1 MPGREG
7 TSPQQDAKGRDT
19 SKDAGSTDIKATM
32 SPGRRLWHD
41 RNFNIFWAGQSFDAL
56 GDSLSLVIIP
66 LLVLEVT
73 GSVSQMGFVT
83 ATIGAGSLISTF
95 VSGIIVDRANRR
107 KVMIFSDIG
116 RTAVYSLIPITWFLL
131 SPSLWLIYVVAG
143 GAAFLNISFNL
154 AYNTATP
161 NIVDQDQITNA
172 NGRLQTM
179 VAVAYVAG
187 PVLAGYSSRMAGPV
201 WGVQLISLSY
211 LTSALL
217 MFMVRLRKSS
227 AAPSAEDESTKQASR
242 LDEFLAGMRFLLRHP
257 VLRPAT
263 LILAAFIFFS
273 DITLDLSIFR
283 LKHDLNQN
291 DHAIG
296 IVFGIASLGAI
307 LAGGVASTLRKKFG
321 FGLCFLGS
329 LILQATA
336 IAATGVA
343 GTVTVMGLLATLFTF
358 GLTFRIICIM
368 SLRQQVTPDRL
379 LGRVTSAL
387 YTLTLVTGAVGTAL
401 AGVVAEK
408 VGARPVLIFTGSMCV
423 VAASLGFFTAARSAR
438 PEKAAADVSDSGG
451 PGQILPAP
459 EATIEA

>member
-1 MPGREG
+1 MDPA
-7 TSPQQDAKGRDT
+7 QDAKAQET
-19 SKDAGSTDIKATM
+19 SKDIGSTDIKATM

-41 RNFNIFWAGQSFDAL
+41 RNFNIFWAGQTFDAL
-56 GDSLSLVIIP
+56 GDSLALVIIP
-66 LLVLEVT
+66 LLVLDVT

-83 ATIGAGSLISTF
+83 ATIGTGSLISTF
-95 VSGIIVDRANRR
+95 FSGIIVDRVNRR

-116 RTAVYSLIPITWFLL
+116 RTAVYSLIPIAWFLL
-131 SPSLWLIYVVAG
+131 SPSLLLIYAVA
-143 GAAFLNISFNL
+143 ACTAFLNISFNL

-179 VAVAYVAG
+179 VAVAFVAG
-187 PVLAGYSSRMAGPV
+187 PVLAGYTSRIAGPV

-211 LTSALL
+211 LTSAVL
-217 MFMVRLRKSS
+217 MFMVKLRKTSS
-227 AAPSAEDESTKQASR
+227 AASTEAESTKQTSR

-307 LAGGVASTLRKKFG
+307 LAGGIAATLRKKLG

-336 IAATGVA
+336 IGATGLA
-343 GTVTVMGLLATLFTF
+343 GTVAVMAVLATLFTF

-387 YTLTLVTGAVGTAL
+387 YTLTLVTGAIGTAI

-423 VAASLGFFTAARSAR
+423 IVSALGFFTAARSAR
-438 PEKAAADVSDSGG
+438 PEKEAMAINKSGG
-451 PGQILPAP
+451 AGQILPSP